1 MKKII
6 LGVDGGNTKTDY
18 FLFSSTGEFID
29 YFRGPT
35 CSHEQFRNSYEGSY
49 EAMKK
54 VFMEFLP
61 KNNLEASDITA
72 SVFGLAGVD
81 TPTQKE
87 NIEKVIARLGFKNFK
102 VVNDS
107 FLGVKAVTT
116 SGVCSIN
123 GTGTSSGGIDSEGN
137 YLQVGGI
144 GAIVGDEAG
153 GSYIARCAIRAAYDD
168 CYRFGKPTSL
178 TKIIMDYF
186 KVTDKYYLMEAIS
199 DGIVNRKID
208 YSYLNLVVFQEASK
222 GDEVSLEIL
231 KQIGENTA
239 RSAGG
244 VVANLNFADEV
255 DVVLAGSVWVK
266 GASKVMID
274 EFTKKIN
281 EFTKKKCN
289 IIVLNVPP
297 ATGAVIWALELANG
311 KYPDEELKNRVVQN
325 VEKELTR
332 IEG

>member
-1 MKKII
+1 
-6 LGVDGGNTKTDY
+6 
-18 FLFSSTGEFID
+18 
-29 YFRGPT
+29 
-35 CSHEQFRNSYEGSY
+35 
-49 EAMKK
+49 
-54 VFMEFLP
+54 
-61 KNNLEASDITA
+61 
-72 SVFGLAGVD
+72 
-81 TPTQKE
+81 
-87 NIEKVIARLGFKNFK
+87 
-102 VVNDS
+102 
-107 FLGVKAVTT
+107 
-116 SGVCSIN
+116 
-123 GTGTSSGGIDSEGN
+123 
-137 YLQVGGI
+137 
-144 GAIVGDEAG
+144 
-153 GSYIARCAIRAAYDD
+153 
-168 CYRFGKPTSL
+168 
-178 TKIIMDYF
+178 
-186 KVTDKYYLMEAIS
+186 MEAIS

>member
-1 MKKII
+1 MQKII

-18 FLFSSTGEFID
+18 FLFTNNGEFID
-29 YFRGPT
+29 LFRGPT
-35 CSHEQFRNSYEGSY
+35 CSHEQFKNSYTGAY
-49 EAMKK
+49 DAMKK
-54 VFMEFLP
+54 VFDVFLP
-61 KNNLEASDITA
+61 KNKLKAEDVEA

-81 TPTQKE
+81 TPSQRANME
-87 NIEKVIARLGFKNFK
+87 EVVRRLGFKHYK

-123 GTGTSSGGIDSEGN
+123 GTGTSSGGIDPEGN

-144 GAIVGDEAG
+144 GGIVGDEAG
-153 GSYIARCAIRAAYDD
+153 GAHIGRCAIRAAYDD
-168 CYRFGKPTSL
+168 AYRFGEPTTL

-186 KVTDKYYLMEAIS
+186 LVTDKYYLMEAIS
-199 DGIVNRKID
+199 DGLVNRKID
-208 YSYLNLVVFQEASK
+208 FSYLNKQVFKEANN

-231 KQIGENTA
+231 RQIGENTA

-244 VVANLNFADEV
+244 VINNLNFGDTV

-266 GASKVMID
+266 GKSKVMID
-274 EFTKKIN
+274 EFKNKIT
-281 EFTKKKCN
+281 EFTKKECN
-289 IIVLNVPP
+289 IITLDVPP
-297 ATGAVIWALELANG
+297 ATGAVIWALELANNE
-311 KYPDEELKNRVVQN
+311 YPAKDLREKIINNVQN
-325 VEKELTR
+325 ELDR